1 MFATIGD
8 QSSTLMSLV
17 LEVTL
22 AEMLQL
28 NHAQIISCIPFTYF
42 QQVGNIHPLHQPYF
56 HMQACEV

>member
-28 NHAQIISCIPFTYF
+28 SHAQIYFMHSIHIF
-42 QQVGNIHPLHQPYF
+42 QQAGNIHPLHQPYF